1 MDDLTAYFE
10 RYALPAEEK
19 RAKLLK
25 LVGEHRLDL
34 DLDAGTARFNDTV
47 VLPFQV
53 LGTESEN
60 TLTWLW
66 AWADEQ
72 TEMPEG
78 LLRSSRAMKIWFE
91 TKGLGGYA
99 SPSID
104 LNKADGTQLAVV
116 SSEVCMA
123 SAYYREHYEGGS
135 ILLLLFGV
143 VIDRQPPFTR
153 SELVRALSD
162 LIAQYDFDHR
172 SALTAYFQAK
182 HLPFSSE
189 GSLLSGE
196 LASRERLVAA
206 FDERGRVTTINGEP
220 FPPDATPR

>member
-1 MDDLTAYFE
+1 MNDLTTYFE
-10 RYALPAEEK
+10 RYALLAQEK
-19 RAKLLK
+19 REKLLK
-25 LVGEHRLDL
+25 LVGEHPVDL
-34 DLDAGTARFNDTV
+34 DLEAGTARFNDAL

-78 LLRSSRAMKIWFE
+78 LLRSSRAIKIWLE

-99 SPSID
+99 SPSLD
-104 LNKADGTQLAVV
+104 LDTADGTQLAVI
-116 SSEVCMA
+116 SCEVCMA
-123 SAYYREHYEGGS
+123 SAYYRDHYEGGS
-135 ILLLLFGV
+135 LLLLLFGRG
-143 VIDRQPPFTR
+143 IDRQPPFTR

-162 LIAQYDFDHR
+162 LAAQYDFDHR
-172 SALTAYFQAK
+172 GALTAYFQTK

-189 GSLLSGE
+189 GSMFSGE
-196 LASRERLVAA
+196 LASRERLVAV
-206 FDERGRVTTINGEP
+206 FDDRGRVTTINGEA
-220 FPPDATPR
+220 FPPDASRC